1 MLTVGLTGGLAS
13 GKSHVGKYLAELG
26 CFLVKADEMGHRVL
40 MPGGEAY
47 EATVRE
53 FGADILLPDGTIDRK
68 ALAAKVFND
77 PDRLALLNG
86 IVHPPVRARTR
97 AAIEEFARAHPDGIA
112 VVEAAILIETG
123 SHKNYDRLIVA
134 VCSEEQQIERA
145 MDRDGIT
152 REEAM
157 ARLRRQLP
165 LSEKVKYADYV
176 IDTSGARE
184 ETAAQTRAV
193 YEALRRLPPAGA

>member
-13 GKSHVGKYLAELG
+13 GKSHVGRYLADLG
-26 CFLVKADEMGHRVL
+26 CLLVKADELGHEVL
-40 MPGGEAY
+40 SPGGEAY
-47 EATVRE
+47 DDTVRA
-53 FGADILLPDGTIDRK
+53 FGADILNEDGSIDRK
-68 ALAAKVFND
+68 KLAAQVFND

-86 IVHPPVRARTR
+86 LVHPHVRAR
-97 AAIEEFARAHPDGIA
+97 AQSAIEEFRAANPSGIA

-123 SHKNYDRLIVA
+123 SYRNYDRLIVV

-145 MDRDGIT
+145 MDRDRIT
-152 REEAM
+152 REEAL

-176 IDTSGARE
+176 IDTSGSRE
-184 ETAAQTRAV
+184 STASQTRAV
-193 YEALRRLPPAGA
+193 YEALRSNCE